1 MFISTDVLI
10 DVVPDRHPYAN
21 LAVQLLALDP
31 AQPNR
36 WTPFY
41 QGLRRMVL
49 HLHFYIYDLAT
60 RRRIGSRRA
69 ISYWNSMTDF
79 EDASQVDAMRACG
92 AQCIVVRN
100 VKDYGQSPIPAVA
113 TQSPRRTEAY
123 MEDFS
128 LLNV

>member
-21 LAVQLLALDP
+21 LAAQLLSLDP

-41 QGLRRMVL
+41 QGLHRMVL
-49 HLHFYIYDLAT
+49 HLHLNFYVYDLAT

-92 AQCIVVRN
+92 AQCMACEISKTVDSR
-100 VKDYGQSPIPAVA
+100 PF
-113 TQSPRRTEAY
+113 R
-123 MEDFS
+123 
-128 LLNV
+128 L